1 MYNTIHLPNR
11 LYTDLVQHSE
21 KLERTPDELVMELV
35 RQYLDE
41 NEAAWRARFQAL
53 LKRIHQQ
60 TEPFSEAE
68 IEADITLAAQ
78 EAKELRRAR
87 RSA

>member
-21 KLERTPDELVMELV
+21 KLERTPDQLVMELI
-35 RQYLDE
+35 QQFLDK
-41 NEAAWRARFQAL
+41 NEATWRIRFQAL
-53 LKRIHQQ
+53 LQRIQQQ
-60 TEPFSEAE
+60 TEPFSPEE

-78 EAKELRRAR
+78 EAKELRRTR
-87 RSA
+87 RPA

>member
-11 LYTDLVQHSE
+11 LYSDLVQRSK

-35 RQYLDE
+35 QQFLDE
-41 NEAAWRARFQAL
+41 NEAAWRARFQSL
-53 LKRIHQQ
+53 LKRVHQHA
-60 TEPFSEAE
+60 EPFSPEE

-78 EAKELRRAR
+78 EAPVTHL
-87 RSA
+87 

>member
-11 LYTDLVQHSE
+11 LYIDLVQHSE

-41 NEAAWRARFQAL
+41 NEVAWQARFQAL

-60 TEPFSEAE
+60 TESFSEDE

-78 EAKELRRAR
+78 EAKDLRRAR

>member
-11 LYTDLVQHSE
+11 LYADLVQHSE
-21 KLERTPDELVMELV
+21 KLERTPDQLVMELI
-35 RQYLDE
+35 QQFLDE
-41 NEAAWRARFQAL
+41 NEATWRTRFQAL

-60 TEPFSEAE
+60 TESFSPEE

-78 EAKELRRAR
+78 ETKELRRAR